1 MSAFRTVLKAVA
13 VLAGI
18 AGVAAPASAGGSET
32 RWPSAYIAS
41 NAATVAVDWNVGRAV
56 VAYAGHFSIAHLLPS
71 RAAPKLARLGGTPLE
86 GLRASIDATRLG
98 RSDMASETVGP
109 DEMRT
114 GAIPAARAA
123 TAASGLFGSVALPF
137 RKLSALER
145 LKELRPAMARPT
157 ACGDAGCKARV
168 QLIREFIEPAKGRRD
183 LVDRVNRAVNGLIA
197 YRSDRDAFGV
207 VDRWAGPAQTLARGF
222 ADCED
227 YALLKMALLAER
239 GVEPAAMTLV
249 VLRDRSREAYHAVL
263 AVQIGGERLI
273 LDNLEVS
280 VRRDTELA
288 HYMPLYSISDGK
300 GYIHGRRAG
309 APARMAGLGNLS
321 AIAPGEGIA
330 QPEFTAAYGPR

>member
-1 MSAFRTVLKAVA
+1 MAAFRTILMTMAA
-13 VLAGI
+13 LAGI
-18 AGVAAPASAGGSET
+18 AGAVAPAAAAQMGPSWAGTAIAEHATAPVIDWSAGH
-32 RWPSAYIAS
+32 
-41 NAATVAVDWNVGRAV
+41 AV
-56 VAYAGHFSIAHLLPS
+56 VAFAGHFPIDHLLQT
-71 RAAPKLARLGGTPLE
+71 RAAPKQPRLASAPVE
-86 GLRASIDATRLG
+86 GLRAGIDEIR
-98 RSDMASETVGP
+98 P
-109 DEMRT
+109 DDIRT
-114 GAIPAARAA
+114 GAIPPARAA
-123 TAASGLFGSVALPF
+123 TATFGLFGSVALPF
-137 RKLSALER
+137 RKLSALDR
-145 LKELRPAMARPT
+145 LRELQPAMARPT
-157 ACGDAGCKARV
+157 ACTDAACKARV
-168 QLIREFIEPAKGRRD
+168 QLIRDFVSPAKGRRD

-273 LDNLEVS
+273 LDNLEAS

-288 HYMPLYSISDGK
+288 HYMPLYSMSDGK

-309 APARMAGLGNLS
+309 GPARVAGLGNLS

-330 QPEFTAAYGPR
+330 QPELQPLYGPR